1 MRKVLLLSENDL
13 KQLRQATVSGREIS
27 VTRTLRDHT
36 MTASTSKAAP
46 AWSCDMLIRLEQNN
60 GRVYSSQYFVS
71 VEEMMRY
78 I

>member
-1 MRKVLLLSENDL
+1 MRKVLLLSESDL

>member
-1 MRKVLLLSENDL
+1 MTANLFTAKDVE
-13 KQLRQATVSGREIS
+13 QLRQATVSGREIS
-27 VTRTLRDHT
+27 ITRTLRDQT

-71 VEEMMRY
+71 VEEKMRY

>member
-36 MTASTSKAAP
+36 MTASASKAAP

>member
-27 VTRTLRDHT
+27 VTRALRDQA

>member
-27 VTRTLRDHT
+27 IIRTLRDHT

>member
-1 MRKVLLLSENDL
+1 MVCV
-13 KQLRQATVSGREIS
+13 AP
-27 VTRTLRDHT
+27 
-36 MTASTSKAAP
+36 TASTSKAAP

>member
-1 MRKVLLLSENDL
+1 M
-13 KQLRQATVSGREIS
+13 TSGREIS
-27 VTRTLRDHT
+27 VTRTLRDYT

-60 GRVYSSQYFVS
+60 GRVYPSQYFVS

>member
-1 MRKVLLLSENDL
+1 M
-13 KQLRQATVSGREIS
+13 TSGREIS